1 MEKIFNIL
9 FLLLAMNIYAQDM
22 AFIYGGGDLF
32 NNAGTID
39 VEISLIKSL
48 LEFPNIIEKALD
60 NLEPQTIANYL
71 QGLAGMFHK
80 YYAKEWVVTDD
91 ADKTAARL
99 ILVRALQIVLSN
111 GLSVLGIHSPKR
123 M

>member
-1 MEKIFNIL
+1 MKYLCLGLISM
-9 FLLLAMNIYAQDM
+9 LLTAGSISASTNAV
-22 AFIYGGGDLF
+22 GGL
-32 NNAGTID
+32 
-39 VEISLIKSL
+39 LIKNRN
-48 LEFPNIIEKALD
+48 EFPNIIEKALD

-71 QGLAGMFHK
+71 QSLAGMFHK